1 MIADVETRW
10 NSSYLAW
17 KHLIKIKDL
26 IDILASTMMIDSDPS
41 TRQDGK
47 RLK

>member
-17 KHLIKIKDL
+17 KRLIKIKDL
-26 IDILASTMMIDSDPS
+26 IDILASTMMINSDPS

-47 RLK
+47 